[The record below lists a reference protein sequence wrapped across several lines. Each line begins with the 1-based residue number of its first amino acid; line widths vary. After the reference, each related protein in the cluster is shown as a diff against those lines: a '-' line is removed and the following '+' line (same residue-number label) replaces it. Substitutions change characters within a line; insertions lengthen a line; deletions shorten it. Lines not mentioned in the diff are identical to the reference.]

1 MQDPSIQAIN
11 CLKKMGDLESEK
23 DRLMSISLYNRSE
36 KVTQDLKNIGSQMVS
51 YSKAY
56 LQILEKFNLDPNE
69 IRLAYQM
76 SQRKT
81 FRLSSNTFRDENS
94 FNPNITSWDDDE
106 NDEGTFFND
115 PLPNFLQKYSQL
127 SINDAGSEWKISN
140 NRRRR

>member
-81 FRLSSNTFRDENS
+81 LSLKQYFQR
-94 FNPNITSWDDDE
+94 
-106 NDEGTFFND
+106 
-115 PLPNFLQKYSQL
+115 
-127 SINDAGSEWKISN
+127 
-140 NRRRR
+140 

>member
-56 LQILEKFNLDPNE
+56 LQILEKYNLDPNE
-69 IRLAYQM
+69 VRLAYQM

-81 FRLSSNTFRDENS
+81 FRLSNNTFRDENS